1 MNVKIDRSRRPRRN
15 YTVLVAVIAI
25 LLAIIIPT
33 GLILLKNGFQ
43 KENPLPPEEP
53 ESLPS
58 SSEES
63 SSEPEEEPV
72 FNLSSLYL
80 GVPESAQVEQSY
92 FDDAAFFGDSI
103 TNGISVYAF
112 MSNAEVIA
120 ATGVNPDSV
129 LTKEAVPVEGEEQR
143 ITMIEA
149 LRRSDPKKI
158 YIQLGANWVG
168 TNTGIDKETFLH
180 HYRDMLRRIRSEHP
194 QSVVYL
200 QSMFPVSRAF
210 SSNENGKNGNG
221 LTIEIIKDY
230 NESLRQLASEEAVFY
245 LDIYPALADEEGY
258 LPDDATADGM
268 HLTSQYYEHWFH
280 FLRTHTVEGAITA
293 AGFDPGRELVFPAP
307 PELPKE
313 ETSSNESASSEEDA
327 TSSQDESSSSPAPP
341 EGSSPDEQAV
351 QAAAQD
357 SVSAQQ
363 QSAEPSDEE
372 PVILDEDG
380 EALQ

>member
-1 MNVKIDRSRRPRRN
+1 MNVKIDRRRRPRRN

-33 GLILLKNGFQ
+33 GLILLKNGLQ

-63 SSEPEEEPV
+63 SFEPEEEPV
-72 FNLSSLYL
+72 FNLFSLYS
-80 GVPESAQVEQSY
+80 GVPESAQVEQGY

-129 LTKEAVPVEGEEQR
+129 LTKEAVPVEGQEQR

-149 LRRSDPKKI
+149 LRRADPKKI

-168 TNTGIDKETFLH
+168 ANTGIEKETFLH

-194 QSVVYL
+194 QSIIYL

-313 ETSSNESASSEEDA
+313 DASS
-327 TSSQDESSSSPAPP
+327 SQEASQGESSSSSAASVNEPAPP
-341 EGSSPDEQAV
+341 EGPATGEQSV
-351 QAAAQD
+351 QAAAQG
-357 SVSAQQ
+357 SVSTPQ
-363 QSAEPSDEE
+363 QSGEPLDEE